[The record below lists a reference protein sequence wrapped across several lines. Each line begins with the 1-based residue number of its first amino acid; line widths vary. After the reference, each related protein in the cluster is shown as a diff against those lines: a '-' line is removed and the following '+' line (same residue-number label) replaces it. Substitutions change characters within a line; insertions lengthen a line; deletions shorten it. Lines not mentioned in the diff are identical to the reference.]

1 MRAVLQ
7 GREPRRSGTGFAS
20 PGNGRFEPRSRGIGA
35 ALPAIAHPPGSGPL
49 VSLRAL
55 PRLLCL
61 CCALGASAVP
71 AGETQTRAVPPLPES
86 FRGSLVLPRPVRF
99 DAEGRVSWIQVDY
112 EGGAKVAS
120 EGCGDTPVSLF
131 TWSPATGVI
140 SSTPLGVGA
149 AGINAQV
156 ATAAGIFFLPFDP
169 QVGSRCVALLRPGGG
184 VATARMTQ
192 PFAEPQLVALSSESI
207 AVIEP
212 HQDSRHLRV
221 ELVQWR
227 AQGGLQAMQMPMLAV
242 PFRRNFQAAALPDGR
257 LMILGGSND
266 EFRGC
271 QSCRAETHV
280 LDPRAGRWSAGPAML
295 QPRSEHLATRL
306 PDGSILVTGGWTPE
320 QAWNSGPS
328 RSAERWNPATNAFEA
343 VAPMPSATARH
354 RAVWWP
360 GQESSVLLVGGG
372 MSGSLHAYHVK
383 SGEWRAAGSFVQG
396 NEDGR
401 CALFPLLLAGNAYA
415 WRDGCAGGQN
425 WGLSALRPAAPAA
438 SSPPEALLVDFR
450 AGAARLPAEG
460 DRPALS
466 IGGAVH
472 AGMNRYLP
480 SSAVEAIDAS
490 GAVRALPVLNK
501 ARSGATAIRV
511 GAGVLVVGGLGE
523 ETETK
528 RAPFSR
534 PLESVE
540 WLASDA
546 PGSAARWIEL
556 PAMKLPP
563 VLASAPGGSF
573 LGFNDSANIQR
584 FTLRPGSGGVPA
596 VPERELPYPHMNGSR
611 QGSDGQGNVALRV
624 LADGRV
630 VVAGGTEHAH
640 RIAVH
645 LNDVE
650 DPEAGDVYTS
660 VGPQVPSRR
669 HEIFDPASGEWR
681 YSAPSRSAGGRVAV
695 LPDGRVVRIGR
706 LPSGKGG
713 DAGGAYLVEVSNARG
728 TAWSPR
734 VAPKMK
740 LGESTRP
747 FVAEGELFLSG
758 QLGTLQ
764 ALEWFNAAANR
775 WEVLWW
781 ADPYDHWSNHL
792 GRVIVR
798 QLANG
803 KRVVLPV
810 EGY

>member
-1 MRAVLQ
+1 M
-7 GREPRRSGTGFAS
+7 
-20 PGNGRFEPRSRGIGA
+20 
-35 ALPAIAHPPGSGPL
+35 
-49 VSLRAL
+49 
-55 PRLLCL
+55 
-61 CCALGASAVP
+61 
-71 AGETQTRAVPPLPES
+71 
-86 FRGSLVLPRPVRF
+86 
-99 DAEGRVSWIQVDY
+99 
-112 EGGAKVAS
+112 
-120 EGCGDTPVSLF
+120 
-131 TWSPATGVI
+131 
-140 SSTPLGVGA
+140 
-149 AGINAQV
+149 
-156 ATAAGIFFLPFDP
+156 
-169 QVGSRCVALLRPGGG
+169 ALLRPGSG
-184 VATARMTQ
+184 VVTARMTQ
-192 PFAEPQLVALSSESI
+192 PFADPQLVALSHESI

-212 HQDSRHLRV
+212 HEDSRHLRV
-221 ELVQWR
+221 ELVRWR

-242 PFRRNFQAAALPDGR
+242 PYRRNFQAAALPDGR

-271 QSCRAETHV
+271 ESCRAETHV
-280 LDPRAGRWSAGPAML
+280 LDPQAGRWSAGPAML
-295 QPRSEHLATRL
+295 QPRAEHLATQL

-320 QAWNSGPS
+320 QGGNSGPS

-354 RAVWWP
+354 QAVWWP
-360 GQESSVLLVGGG
+360 GQGSSILLVGGG
-372 MSGSLHAYHVK
+372 MSGSLHACHVK
-383 SGEWRAAGSFVQG
+383 SGEWRAAGSFVEG
-396 NEDGR
+396 NQTGR
-401 CALFPLLLAGNAYA
+401 CGLFPFALAGNTYA
-415 WRDGCAGGQN
+415 WRGGCPDTRA
-425 WGLSALRPAAPAA
+425 WYLTALRPAAPAA

-501 ARSGATAIRV
+501 ARSGAVAIRV
-511 GAGVLVVGGLGE
+511 GAGVLVVGGSGE
-523 ETETK
+523 ETETN
-528 RAPFSR
+528 RDPVSR

-630 VVAGGTEHAH
+630 VVAGGTEHAR
-640 RIAVH
+640 RIALHVP
-645 LNDVE
+645 DVE
-650 DPEAGDVYTS
+650 DPEAGDLYTS
-660 VGPQVPSRR
+660 IGPQVPSRR
-669 HEIFDPASGEWR
+669 HEIFDPASGAWR
-681 YSAPSRSAGGRVAV
+681 YSAPSRSAGGKVAI

-706 LPSGKGG
+706 LPSGTGKH
-713 DAGGAYLVEVSNARG
+713 AGGAYLLEVSNARG
-728 TAWSPR
+728 TAWTTWPANA
-734 VAPKMK
+734 VPKMN
-740 LGESTRP
+740 LDQTRP

-764 ALEWFNAAANR
+764 IGGGASGLEWFNAAANR

-781 ADPYDHWSNHL
+781 ADPYDNWRDHL